1 MATNDIYAFVERSD
15 GVLQPIQINPLPAV
29 MIDPVAFASL
39 AQGTKADSALQT
51 QTQSDWNQASSGSTD
66 FIKNKPT
73 IASRVFTNNAS
84 RTIQTVAAAGNGV
97 QLSSTRDSFVSY
109 SASISTSATIGG
121 AATGYIVLE
130 VCATNST
137 TAGSWQ
143 EVARLSNSQ
152 TITLAV
158 ALQSIQVITGNLV
171 AMVPAGY
178 YERLRSFQSSGT
190 PTFAYVSGQEVLL

>member
-29 MIDPVAFASL
+29 MIDPAAFASL

-73 IASRVFTNNAS
+73 ITSRVFTNNAS

-130 VCATNST
+130 VCATNSA

-178 YERLRSFQSSGT
+178 YERLRSVQSSGT